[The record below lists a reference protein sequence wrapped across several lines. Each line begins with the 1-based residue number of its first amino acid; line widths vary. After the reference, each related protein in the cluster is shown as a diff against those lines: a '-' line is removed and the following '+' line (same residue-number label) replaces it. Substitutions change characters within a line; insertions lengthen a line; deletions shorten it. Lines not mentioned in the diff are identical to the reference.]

1 MDLTSISA
9 LSTVEGLKGTGSTYS
24 LTGILSDKA
33 QQADGNL
40 FDAFLNSAID
50 TIKTTNSYLSDSED
64 EKIRFALG
72 EVDNAHDLSIAMQK
86 ASATLQY
93 TVAVRDKLLE
103 AYRELMQMQI

>member
-9 LSTVEGLKGTGSTYS
+9 LNAVDGLKGIGTTSS
-24 LTGILSDKA
+24 ITGILPDKA
-33 QQADGNL
+33 RQTEGGL
-40 FDAFLNSAID
+40 FDTFLNSAID
-50 TIKTTNSYLSDSED
+50 TLKTTNSYLSDSED

-86 ASATLQY
+86 ASAALQY